1 MCFCFFVF
9 DICDHVLCCFLLM
22 FFFWGG
28 GGGGGGGGGD
38 TVCHLMFLFVCDAV
52 VRFIVFS
59 VRIFNT
65 RPIIGI

>member
-1 MCFCFFVF
+1 MRSCFVLFFLLFFFFV
-9 DICDHVLCCFLLM
+9 CDA
-22 FFFWGG
+22 
-28 GGGGGGGGGD
+28 
-38 TVCHLMFLFVCDAV
+38 VCHLMFLFVCDAV